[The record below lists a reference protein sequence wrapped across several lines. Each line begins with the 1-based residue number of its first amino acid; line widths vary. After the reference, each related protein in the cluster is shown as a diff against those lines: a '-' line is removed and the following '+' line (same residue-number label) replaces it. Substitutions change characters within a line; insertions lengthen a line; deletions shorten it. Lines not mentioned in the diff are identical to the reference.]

1 MLTYLY
7 DTTLRDGTQGEGV
20 NLSVEDKL
28 KIAKRLDDFGMHYI
42 EGGWPG
48 SNPKD
53 AEFFTRAKTLALKH
67 AKLAAFGS
75 TRKANGNAESDAQ
88 IKMLLDAQ
96 TPVITMVAKTSPL
109 HVTHVLETTLEEN
122 LNMISDSVAYFKQH
136 AKEVLHDA
144 EHFFDGYKLDKAYA
158 LATLRAARDAGADW
172 LVLCDTNGG
181 TMPWEI
187 EEIVR
192 EVIAEVGGLS
202 NLLVGKTADD
212 RRQTTIVDDRSSV
225 VRRPSSPV
233 KFAIHTHNDAGVGV
247 ANALAGVRA
256 GCTQVQ
262 ATIGGIGERVGNCD
276 MLATLANLRL
286 KLKDE
291 CISDDQLRGL
301 TDLSRFVFETANLV
315 PSIRHPYT
323 GQAAFAHKGGIH
335 VAAVLKLEESYQH
348 IDPTLVG
355 NEKRVLVSELS
366 GRGNIAYKAKQFGLN
381 PDSSEVKQ
389 ALAQVKALEN
399 KGFFFEGADA
409 SLELLMRR
417 NHSSYIK
424 LFELVDFMV
433 VVEHR
438 EGRGVLAEA
447 SVKLRVDDETEHTV
461 AEGDGPVAALD
472 MAMRKALL
480 PHYPKLK
487 KVRLI
492 DFKVRIIDSDRA
504 TGATTRVTIDST
516 DGRRNWTTVGC
527 SPNIVDASWQ
537 ALADSMEYALM
548 IA

>member
-1 MLTYLY
+1 MMTYLY

-28 KIAKRLDDFGMHYI
+28 KVARRLDEFGMHYI

-48 SNPKD
+48 SNHKD
-53 AEFFTRAKTLALKH
+53 AEFFTRAKQLSLKQ

-75 TRKANGNAESDAQ
+75 TRKANGHVETDAQ
-88 IKMLLDAQ
+88 IKMLLDAE
-96 TPVITMVAKTSPL
+96 TPVVTMVAKTSPL

-122 LNMISDSVAYFKQH
+122 LKMIADSVAYFKAQG
-136 AKEVLHDA
+136 KEVMHDA
-144 EHFFDGYKLDKAYA
+144 EHFFDGFKLDKDYA

-172 LVLCDTNGG
+172 LILCDTNGG

-192 EVIAEVGGLS
+192 TAIAEVGGMSTLLIGEAS
-202 NLLVGKTADD
+202 QGRSLQSSIENLKSKIQFG
-212 RRQTTIVDDRSSV
+212 
-225 VRRPSSPV
+225 
-233 KFAIHTHNDAGVGV
+233 IHTHNDAGLGV
-247 ANALAGVRA
+247 ANALAAVRA

-286 KLKDE
+286 KLQ
-291 CISDDQLRGL
+291 DDCVNEEQLRSL
-301 TDLSRFVFETANLV
+301 TDLSRFVFETANLA
-315 PSIRHPYT
+315 PDIRHPYT

-389 ALAQVKALEN
+389 ALAQVKELEN
-399 KGFFFEGADA
+399 RGFFFEGADA

-417 NHSSYIK
+417 NHPSYVR
-424 LFELVDFMV
+424 LFELLDFMV
-433 VVEHR
+433 VVENR

-447 SVKLRVDDETEHTV
+447 SVKVRVDDETEHTV

-472 MAMRKALL
+472 KAMRKALL

-487 KVRLI
+487 KMRLV
-492 DFKVRIIDSDRA
+492 DFKVRIIDSDKA
-504 TGATTRVTIDST
+504 TNATTRVTIDST
-516 DGRRNWTTVGC
+516 DGRRAWTTVGC
-527 SPNIVDASWQ
+527 SPNIVDASYQ
-537 ALADSMEYALM
+537 ALADSMEYALLV
-548 IA
+548 A

>member
-1 MLTYLY
+1 MMTYLY

-28 KIAKRLDDFGMHYI
+28 KIAKRLDEFGMHYI

-53 AEFFTRAKTLALKH
+53 ADFFARAKEISFKQ

-75 TRKANGNAESDAQ
+75 TRKANGNVETDAQ

-96 TPVITMVAKTSPL
+96 TPVVTMVAKTSAL

-122 LNMISDSVAYFKQH
+122 LKMISDSVAYFKKH
-136 AKEVLHDA
+136 GKEVMHDA
-144 EHFFDGYKLDKAYA
+144 EHFFDGYKLDREYA

-181 TMPWEI
+181 TMPWEV

-192 EVIAEVGGLS
+192 DVIAEVGGMDT
-202 NLLVGKTADD
+202 LLLGKTTDD
-212 RRQTTIVDDRSSV
+212 GRPTTEVAERSSV
-225 VRRPSSPV
+225 VGRPPSSV

-247 ANALAGVRA
+247 ANALAAVRA

-276 MLATLANLRL
+276 MLATLANLKL
-286 KLKDE
+286 KLKDDCVNE
-291 CISDDQLRGL
+291 EQLRGL
-301 TDLSRFVFETANLV
+301 TDLSRFVSEMANLA
-315 PSIRHPYT
+315 PNIRHPYT

-348 IDPTLVG
+348 IDPTSVG

-381 PDSSEVKQ
+381 PDSSEVKL
-389 ALAQVKALEN
+389 ALAQVKELEN
-399 KGFFFEGADA
+399 RGFFFEGADA

-417 NHSSYIK
+417 NHPSYLK

-447 SVKLRVDDETEHTV
+447 SVKLRVDDEVEHTV

-472 MAMRKALL
+472 QAMRKALL

-504 TGATTRVTIDST
+504 TSATTRVTIDST
-516 DGRRNWTTVGC
+516 DGRRTWTTVGC

-537 ALADSMEYALM
+537 ALADSVEYALM
-548 IA
+548 VA